1 MTKEE
6 FNNSLTDNRL
16 VIAKFSACWCGPC
29 RLVKPIFEQL
39 ASENRDVRFIEV
51 DIDESAEVAAEYGIV
66 NIPTMLF
73 FVDGEAVDMLV
84 GMQTRDGIKEKIE
97 ALKKF

>member
-6 FNNSLTDNRL
+6 FRKEIDGCRL
-16 VIAKFSACWCGPC
+16 SVAKFSACWCGPC

-39 ASENRDVRFIEV
+39 ASENKDVRFIEV
-51 DIDESAEVAAEYGIV
+51 DIDESAEVAAEYGIM

-73 FVDGEAVDMLV
+73 FVDGEAADMLV